1 MNQKKQ
7 KKNKIKEFFK
17 SIGVFVG
24 KGVLMVITILGAT
37 YKVVQLI

>member
-24 KGVLMVITILGAT
+24 KGVLTGKWEVKFTWRF
-37 YKVVQLI
+37 